1 MTNYE
6 VEWNHLNVS
15 DFSAEE
21 LKHYSVNDI
30 RKMFLRTKHPMVPE
44 LAYLSFLINNNW
56 GLNFDFE
63 HGVQRILMQLRLPL
77 FEGGEGPSEGLSWK
91 LKKLNPDR
99 IWATEDCL
107 DYDKLEMIKVALDY
121 MERERKP
128 IPPIAVWLIKNEG
141 RFNYVCHDGHHR
153 LFLYAQKQKRIPVV
167 EMEYW
172 IDNRENPLLA
182 QRLPYKKFDMLV
194 REMQIVK
201 LRH

>member
-1 MTNYE
+1 MMNYE
-6 VEWNHLNVS
+6 VEWKHLNVS
-15 DFSAEE
+15 DFTAEE

-91 LKKLNPDR
+91 LKNLNPDR
-99 IWATEDCL
+99 IWATEDSL

>member
-1 MTNYE
+1 M
-6 VEWNHLNVS
+6 EWKHLNVS
-15 DFSAEE
+15 DFTAEE

-30 RKMFLRTKHPMVPE
+30 RKMFLSKKHPMVPE

-77 FEGGEGPSEGLSWK
+77 SENGEGFSWK

-99 IWATEDCL
+99 IWATEDTL
-107 DYDKLEMIKVALDY
+107 DYDQLEMLKVALEY
-121 MERERKP
+121 IEREHKP
-128 IPPIAVWLIKNEG
+128 VPPIAVWLIKNEG
-141 RFNYVCHDGHHR
+141 RFNYVCHDGHRR
-153 LFLYAQKQKRIPVV
+153 LYLYALAHQKRIPVV

-172 IDNRENPLLA
+172 IDNREHPLLS

>member
-1 MTNYE
+1 MTYE
-6 VEWNHLNVS
+6 VEWKHLNVS
-15 DFSAEE
+15 DFTAEE

-30 RKMFLRTKHPMVPE
+30 RKMFLRGKKHPMVSE

-77 FEGGEGPSEGLSWK
+77 FEGEGLSWK
-91 LKKLNPDR
+91 LKHLNPDR
-99 IWATEDCL
+99 IWATEDSL

-121 MERERKP
+121 MEREQKP

-153 LFLYAQKQKRIPVV
+153 LFLYAHKQKRIPVV

-194 REMQIVK
+194 SKMQIVK